1 MEDRLASRPFVLAS
15 LANFAQ
21 ALSFNLFLHF
31 PGYLQE
37 LGADEPTIGWI
48 QGAGFVAAV
57 AIRPFLARVL
67 DRRGRRGV
75 ILAGQATNALACA
88 LYLTVHEL
96 GPWVFTVRIVHG
108 FAEAML
114 FTALFTYAADHVPPS
129 RRNQGLALFGA
140 SSMFPIAL
148 GGVVGDLV
156 LAGGSY
162 RALFRLSLVLA
173 GVALLLSLPLRDR
186 PRFADGAPAS
196 RGLRAALWQPDLLP
210 LWFMTLVFSSGLTAF
225 FVFLKTFV
233 LETGIGSVG
242 LFFSAYTGA
251 ALAVR
256 IFAGWLPD
264 RLGPRAVL
272 HPALASFVAGFFLLA
287 AAKGG
292 TEVVLAGL
300 ACGIGHGYTFPILFS
315 LVVTRAREEERG
327 SAMAIFTALFDVG
340 GLLGSPS
347 LGALIGRAGYAATFA
362 ATGVLV
368 ALGAIVF
375 ARLDRGNRVG

>member
-15 LANFAQ
+15 LANFTQ

-31 PGYLQE
+31 PGYLRE
-37 LGADEPTIGWI
+37 LGANETTIGWI
-48 QGAGFVAAV
+48 QGVGFVAAV
-57 AIRPFLARVL
+57 AIRPFLAGVL
-67 DRRGRRGV
+67 DRRGRRGLV
-75 ILAGQATNALACA
+75 LAGQATNVLACA
-88 LYLTVHEL
+88 LYLTVREIGAGVL
-96 GPWVFTVRIVHG
+96 AVRVVHG
-108 FAEAML
+108 FAESML
-114 FTALFTYAADHVPPS
+114 FTALFTYAADHVPPA

-148 GGVVGDLV
+148 GGVIGDLV
-156 LAGGSY
+156 LASGSY
-162 RALFRLSLVLA
+162 RTLFAMSLVLA
-173 GVALLLSLPLRDR
+173 VLALLLSLPLRDR
-186 PRFADGAPAS
+186 PRPAEGAVPS
-196 RGLRAALWQPDLLP
+196 RGLLAALTQADLAP

-256 IFAGWLPD
+256 LLAGWLPD
-264 RLGPRAVL
+264 RLGPRRVL
-272 HPALASFVAGFFLLA
+272 YPALGCFVAGFVLLA
-287 AAKGG
+287 AANGAAL
-292 TEVVLAGL
+292 VVLAGL
-300 ACGIGHGYTFPILFS
+300 ACGVGHGYTFPILFG

-347 LGALIGRAGYAATFA
+347 LGAMISRVGYAGTFA
-362 ATGVLV
+362 ATGALV
-368 ALGAIVF
+368 GAGALAF
-375 ARLDRGNRVG
+375 ARLDRGNRTG

>member
-1 MEDRLASRPFVLAS
+1 MEQRLASRSFVLAS
-15 LANFAQ
+15 LANFTQ

-48 QGAGFVAAV
+48 QGVGFVAAV
-57 AIRPFLARVL
+57 AIRPFLAGVL

-75 ILAGQATNALACA
+75 ILAGQATNVLACA
-88 LYLTVHEL
+88 LYLGVREL
-96 GPWVFTVRIVHG
+96 GPGVVAVRVIHG

-114 FTALFTYAADHVPPS
+114 FTALFTFAADHVPPA

-148 GGVVGDLV
+148 GGLLGDLV
-156 LAGGSY
+156 LASGTY
-162 RALFRLSLVLA
+162 RSLFAMSLALAVLA
-173 GVALLLSLPLRDR
+173 LVLSLPLRDR
-186 PRFADGAPAS
+186 PRSADGAPRS
-196 RGLRAALWQPDLLP
+196 RGLLAALAQPDLAP
-210 LWFMTLVFSSGLTAF
+210 LWFMTLVFSGGLTAF

-233 LETGIGSVG
+233 VETGIGSVG

-256 IFAGWLPD
+256 ILAGWLPD

-272 HPALASFVAGFFLLA
+272 YPALGCFVAGFFLLA
-287 AAKGG
+287 AARGAG
-292 TEVVLAGL
+292 ELVLAGL
-300 ACGIGHGYTFPILFS
+300 ACGVGHGYTFPILFG
-315 LVVTRAREEERG
+315 LVVTRSREEERG

-340 GLLGSPS
+340 GVLGSPS
-347 LGALIGRAGYAATFA
+347 LGAMIGRVGYGATFA
-362 ATGVLV
+362 TTGALV
-368 ALGAIVF
+368 AAGAVAF